1 MNQIQTV
8 EKIRHFPVL
17 LKEFLNFFKDKQL
30 SIFLD
35 GTLGLAGHA
44 TALLEEHPEIDIFIG
59 LDQDKEALNIANDN
73 LKKWMSKVRLFH
85 ENYVNMDKILD
96 GLDIKYLDGIFL
108 DLGVSSLQL
117 DKPER
122 GFSFRFDAPLDM
134 RMDKEA
140 KLTAQHIVNRYSEK
154 ELERIFTEYGEERKA
169 RKAAQRIVIQR
180 KKKPIKTTF
189 ELLEVLEPVL
199 GKRHKIH
206 PATKIFQALRICV
219 NNELEV
225 LKIGLEN
232 AIKRLSKNGI
242 IAVIS
247 FHSLEDRIV
256 KHTFKDSNYLEVLTK
271 KPIVAQRDERNP
283 RARSA
288 KMRFAKRI

>member
-85 ENYVNMDKILD
+85 ENYVNMDKIVD

-154 ELERIFTEYGEERKA
+154 
-169 RKAAQRIVIQR
+169 
-180 KKKPIKTTF
+180 
-189 ELLEVLEPVL
+189 
-199 GKRHKIH
+199 
-206 PATKIFQALRICV
+206 
-219 NNELEV
+219 
-225 LKIGLEN
+225 
-232 AIKRLSKNGI
+232 
-242 IAVIS
+242 
-247 FHSLEDRIV
+247 
-256 KHTFKDSNYLEVLTK
+256 
-271 KPIVAQRDERNP
+271 
-283 RARSA
+283 
-288 KMRFAKRI
+288 